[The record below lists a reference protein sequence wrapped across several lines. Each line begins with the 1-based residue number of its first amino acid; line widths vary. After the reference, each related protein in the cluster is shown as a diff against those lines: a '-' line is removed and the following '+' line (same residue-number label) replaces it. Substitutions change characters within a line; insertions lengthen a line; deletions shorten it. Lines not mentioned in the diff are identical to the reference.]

1 MNDDPISKPL
11 QFRFRGGKMNNAAA
25 KPVAKR
31 SAGALFAVFLIGIAT
46 SAAQTPADQ
55 ARQIE
60 LQKERERE
68 CLRQSAARSAPIF
81 IGVPTLSPHYRRFVW
96 WP

>member
-1 MNDDPISKPL
+1 
-11 QFRFRGGKMNNAAA
+11 MNNAAA

-31 SAGALFAVFLIGIAT
+31 SAGALFTVFLIGITT

-60 LQKERERE
+60 LQKEKERE

-81 IGVPTLSPHYRRFVW
+81 IGVPTLSPLH
-96 WP
+96 PIIIMQPPLKKMDNK